1 MHENFEVITGLN
13 DRFIG
18 NLHVH
23 VFLTYET
30 RIITTSKDFT
40 MSCTGTGRC
49 CKKVCLA
56 FPLIYISF
64 SKNLVY
70 PAYAQF

>member
-13 DRFIG
+13 NRFIG

-40 MSCTGTGRC
+40 TSCTDTGRC